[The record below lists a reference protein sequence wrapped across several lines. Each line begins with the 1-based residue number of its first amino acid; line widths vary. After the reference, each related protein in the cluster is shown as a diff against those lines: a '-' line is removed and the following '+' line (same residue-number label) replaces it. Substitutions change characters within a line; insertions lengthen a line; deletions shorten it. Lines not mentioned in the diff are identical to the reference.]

1 MMCAGHIVKR
11 ERRKRERRKR
21 ETNNSEPNAY
31 AFDIADIS
39 YKDIQVVKYLIAIKN
54 LIYKYLRSRRSE
66 SDGVGAILLS

>member
-11 ERRKRERRKR
+11 ERRKRAISKR

-39 YKDIQVVKYLIAIKN
+39 YKGCV
-54 LIYKYLRSRRSE
+54 SS
-66 SDGVGAILLS
+66 

>member
-1 MMCAGHIVKR
+1 MSAGDSVKR

-39 YKDIQVVKYLIAIKN
+39 YKGYI
-54 LIYKYLRSRRSE
+54 SS
-66 SDGVGAILLS
+66 